1 MAASR
6 KPRSAEVLAA
16 ARAALAGLDLR
27 GQRVAAGYSGGV
39 DSTVLVHVLRQL
51 APEFGYRLSA
61 IHVHHGLSRNADAW
75 RKSCAG
81 FCRKAGI
88 PFASRRVRVVKA
100 GKGLEAAARAARR
113 KAFEGLRVDAIA
125 FGHQLDDQAE
135 TVLFN
140 LLRGTGLAGASG
152 MPVFGKLGKKT
163 LLRPLLAVPRE
174 AILAYAK
181 ANRLAWIEDD
191 SNADEAL
198 TRNFLRRQVGPLLAS
213 RFPRWR
219 ESLARAARHAAGA
232 RLDSHVL
239 LRDFLAR
246 KGLRA
251 PSEAKLVEMLKQ
263 LGSGGTRV
271 ELQHDGAVLRRYR
284 GQVYFGKITKINTFR
299 PLPWNGGKRMELPE
313 LGGELRFRRVRG
325 QGIDLARAAAGLTVR
340 LRAGGERLQPDPK
353 RPRRTL
359 KNLFQESGVPE
370 WQRGRLPFLV
380 CGGDLVWVPGL
391 GVNAPYQVGAGG
403 MGVVPEWRAGATRLA
418 SPLADD

>member
-6 KPRSAEVLAA
+6 KPRSAELLAA

-27 GQRVAAGYSGGV
+27 GQRLAAGYSGGV
-39 DSTVLVHVLRQL
+39 DSTVLVHVLRCL

-61 IHVHHGLSRNADAW
+61 VHVHHGLSRNADAW
-75 RKSCAG
+75 RKSCAA
-81 FCRKAGI
+81 FCRQSGI
-88 PFASRRVRVVKA
+88 PFTSRRVRVIRT

-113 KAFEGLRVDAIA
+113 KVFEGLRVGAIA
-125 FGHQLDDQAE
+125 FGHQLDDQAG

-152 MPVFGKLGKKT
+152 MPAVGKLGKKP

-181 ANRLAWIEDD
+181 ANRLPWIEDD

-198 TRNFLRRQVGPLLAS
+198 TRNFLRRRVGPLLAS

-219 ESLARAARHAAGA
+219 ESLARAARHFSSM
-232 RLDSHVL
+232 RLDERAL
-239 LRDFLAR
+239 LREFLAS

-251 PSEAKLVEMLKQ
+251 PSEARLAEMLKQ
-263 LGSGGTRV
+263 IGSGSSRMA
-271 ELQHDGAVLRRYR
+271 LAHDGVVLRRHKGAVL
-284 GQVYFGKITKINTFR
+284 VGKTVDSRAFK
-299 PLPWNGGKRMELPE
+299 PVSWNGASRMALPG
-313 LGGELRFRRVRG
+313 LGGELRFRRVSGR
-325 QGIDLARAAAGLTVR
+325 GIDRARAAAGLTVR

-370 WQRGRLPFLV
+370 WQRGRLPLLV
-380 CGGDLVWVPGL
+380 CGEDLVWVAGL
-391 GVNAPYQVGAGG
+391 GVDASWASGRGAPGIL
-403 MGVVPEWRAGATRLA
+403 PEWWP
-418 SPLADD
+418 SPSS